1 MLLHSGFADHPHNR
15 FDILVAAPRATLLT
29 RDEQTWVDDGETVVV
44 SAEDPLQLLQ
54 QQLDRQPFTP
64 QPHDDLPFLGGALG
78 LFGYDLGRRFERLPS
93 HAQAD
98 IALADMA
105 VGIYDWAL
113 IVDHQRQQIS
123 LLSYD
128 DPQQRLQWLE
138 AQNADAG

>member
-1 MLLHSGFADHPHNR
+1 
-15 FDILVAAPRATLLT
+15 
-29 RDEQTWVDDGETVVV
+29 VVV

-128 DPQQRLQWLE
+128 DPQ
-138 AQNADAG
+138 